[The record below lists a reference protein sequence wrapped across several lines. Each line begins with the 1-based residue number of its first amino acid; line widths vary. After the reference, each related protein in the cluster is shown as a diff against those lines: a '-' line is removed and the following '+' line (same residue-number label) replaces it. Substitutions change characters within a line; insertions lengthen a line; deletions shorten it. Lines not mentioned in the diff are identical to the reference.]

1 MGEGQGEGENS
12 FILTIMD
19 ASFGLFLLSAAGISL
34 SGVMMPGPLTAATI
48 AKGYRE
54 QNAGIFIALGHAVI
68 ELPLMALIYF
78 GFAHFFTSP
87 EVKKI
92 VGMAGGL
99 MLVFMGLMVLRSFR
113 KNMVE
118 AADLPYNSL
127 VTGIMLTGANPYF
140 FLWWATIGIALIATA
155 AQFGIWG
162 LVVFAVVHWSC
173 DLAWEQVVS
182 VSVFRT
188 KHLWTQTV
196 QRVVFGIC
204 AAALVGFGVWFCVS
218 VFI

>member
-1 MGEGQGEGENS
+1 
-12 FILTIMD
+12 MD

-48 AKGYRE
+48 AKGCRE
-54 QNAGIFIALGHAVI
+54 QNAGLFIALGHAVI

-99 MLVFMGLMVLRSFR
+99 MLVLMGLMVLRSFR
-113 KNMVE
+113 KNMAE
-118 AADLPYNSL
+118 AADLPYHSL

-162 LVVFAVVHWSC
+162 LLIFAGGHWSC
-173 DLAWEQVVS
+173 DLVWEQCVS

-188 KHLWTQTV
+188 KHLWTRKV
-196 QRVVFGIC
+196 QLIVFGIC

>member
-1 MGEGQGEGENS
+1 
-12 FILTIMD
+12 MD
-19 ASFGLFLLSAAGISL
+19 SNFGLFLLSAAGISL

-78 GFAHFFTSP
+78 GFARFFASP
-87 EVKKI
+87 EVKI
-92 VGMAGGL
+92 IIGLAGGL
-99 MLVFMGLMVLRSFR
+99 MLIFMGLMVLRSFR
-113 KNMVE
+113 KNVGE

-127 VTGIMLTGANPYF
+127 VTGIVLTGANPYF
-140 FLWWATIGIALIATA
+140 FLWWATIGIALIVTA

-162 LVVFAVVHWSC
+162 LIIFAVVHWSC
-173 DLAWEQVVS
+173 DLVWEQCVS

-188 KHLWTQTV
+188 KHLWTQKV
-196 QRVVFGIC
+196 QRIVFGIC
-204 AAALVGFGVWFCVS
+204 ALALVGFGVWFCVS
-218 VFI
+218 VFV

>member
-1 MGEGQGEGENS
+1 
-12 FILTIMD
+12 MD

-54 QNAGIFIALGHAVI
+54 QNAGVFIALGHAVVEI
-68 ELPLMALIYF
+68 PLMAIVYF
-78 GFAHFFTSP
+78 GLGHFFTNP
-87 EVKKI
+87 TFKMI
-92 VGMAGGL
+92 VGVAGGL
-99 MLVFMGLMVLRSFR
+99 LLIVMGLLVLRGFK
-113 KNMVE
+113 KNIAE
-118 AADLPYNSL
+118 SADLPYNSL

-140 FLWWATIGIALIATA
+140 FLWWATIGIALIVTA

-162 LVVFAVVHWSC
+162 LVIFAMVHWSC
-173 DLAWEQVVS
+173 DLVWEQVVS

-188 KHLWTQTV
+188 KHMWTQTV

-204 AAALVGFGVWFCVS
+204 AAALVGFGIWFCVS
-218 VFI
+218 VFL